1 VGFDNHPPSIE
12 HAPRAAATAGLD
24 EDRVRFEVAPATSYP
39 VVVGGYDLIAFF
51 DCLHDMG
58 DPPGAI
64 RHAADSL
71 ASDGTVLLVEP
82 MAGER
87 IEDNLNEVGQVYSG
101 ASVLLCAPHALAEG
115 GQALGTIVTEPR
127 LREVATAG
135 GLSRFRRATQT
146 PFNRVFEARI

>member
-1 VGFDNHPPSIE
+1 
-12 HAPRAAATAGLD
+12 LD

-39 VVVGGYDLIAFF
+39 VVVGGY

-87 IEDNLNEVGQVYSG
+87 IEDNLNPVGQVYSG
-101 ASVLLCAPHALAEG
+101 ASVLLCIPHALAEG
-115 GQALGTIVTEPR
+115 GQALGTIVTEQR
-127 LREVATAG
+127 LRTRPPPVA
-135 GLSRFRRATQT
+135 
-146 PFNRVFEARI
+146 